1 MKYLDY
7 LLSVKEKG
15 TQGRLGIIFKTK
27 NNFYLFDAGTNK
39 VAIIDEPQGL
49 EFLSMFFNDAI
60 TVEKFKSYVDA
71 HATDNTIYSF
81 LKKMEEENL
90 LQAHEVTSLQLLPPG
105 ESYEDRV
112 DNHSELIIL
121 ELTGKC
127 NFRCKYCIYSEE
139 FDENRNFNNEDM
151 TWETARKAID
161 YACTHNKNTLSITFY
176 GGEPLI
182 KFDLMK
188 KSIDYALDTW
198 SGKRELSFS
207 FTSNLSLLTEDMAEY
222 FANVPNL
229 SVTASIDGPK
239 DIHDAFRVYANNKPT
254 FHDTLRGLECIA
266 KAFKNTRNSLMIN
279 AVYTPPYSYERTKR
293 IGDFFASLPY
303 LKDIEILISYP
314 SPNTLHNID
323 KMFEDGEEKYATD
336 FEIGNPLARWAW
348 DNYINGSGNPMAVQY
363 MFDRLKTAHFRMLLN
378 APVNHYHLN
387 GNCTP
392 GVRRLYVKTNGDFA
406 ICEKIGNSP
415 VIGNVDEGIDVSKVK
430 QYYIKEYEAASLP
443 ECSKC
448 WAVNMCDLC
457 YANCYSTNG
466 INMVEKRKMCE
477 VTRTNVL
484 ISLSMYYTLLEE
496 HPEKLEFFKDATF
509 T

>member
-7 LLSVKEKG
+7 LLCMKEKG
-15 TQGRLGIIFKTK
+15 DPGRLGIMFKTK
-27 NNFYLFDAGTNK
+27 NNYYLFDAGTNK
-39 VAIIDEPQGL
+39 VALIEEPLGF

-60 TVEKFKSYVDA
+60 TAEEFRSYVNA
-71 HATDNTIYSF
+71 HVANNDFQTF
-81 LKKMEEENL
+81 LQQMKEEHM
-90 LQAHEVTSLQLLPPG
+90 LQAYEVTALQLLPPG

-139 FDENRNFNNEDM
+139 YDENRNFNNEDM
-151 TWETARKAID
+151 SWETAKKAID
-161 YACTHNKNTLSITFY
+161 YACTHNENALSITFY

-182 KFDLMK
+182 RYDLMK
-188 KSIDYALDTW
+188 KSIDYALGKW
-198 SGKRELSFS
+198 GGKRELRFS

-222 FANVPNL
+222 FASVPNL
-229 SVTASIDGPK
+229 SVTASIDGPG

-254 FHDTLRGLECIA
+254 FTDTLRGLECIA
-266 KAFKNTRNSLMIN
+266 RAFKKTHNSLMVN
-279 AVYTPPYSYERTKR
+279 AVYTPPYSYERTKQ
-293 IGDFFASLPY
+293 IGEFFASLPY
-303 LKDIEILISYP
+303 LKGIEILISYP
-314 SPNTLHNID
+314 SPNTLHNIE
-323 KMFEDGEEKYATD
+323 KMFEDGEENYATD
-336 FEIGNPLARWAW
+336 FETGNPLARWAW
-348 DNYINGSGNPMAVQY
+348 DDFINGLGNPMAVQY
-363 MFDRLKTAHFRMLLN
+363 MFDRLKTAHFRMLLD
-378 APVNHYHLN
+378 APVDYYHLN

-406 ICEKIGNSP
+406 LCEKIGNSP
-415 VIGNVDEGIDVSKVK
+415 IIGNVDDGIDVSKVK
-430 QYYIKEYEAASLP
+430 QYYINEYEAASLP

-457 YANCYSTNG
+457 YANCYSANG

-496 HPEKLEFFKDATF
+496 HPEKLEFLKDATF